1 MPATDVSSTQP
12 SDLERLLAEPYWVID
27 LLPAQVPADSP
38 GQFFGVERHLL
49 ASPWHRRLRRSFA
62 EVLLKLNC
70 YHDLVVYRGERPR
83 GRANPSPRKLER
95 WVRANRETLAIHL
108 TSADAAGAG
117 RRRRE
122 RALRVAAL
130 TPPGAVRP
138 PALPRGGRRVP
149 TRRQPRHAARPRGW
163 SPPR

>member
-108 TSADAAGAG
+108 TSADALVTIDTDATNMTLYHPSPALL
-117 RRRRE
+117 E
-122 RALRVAAL
+122 LVRAVAAASGL
-130 TPPGAVRP
+130 FVW
-138 PALPRGGRRVP
+138 
-149 TRRQPRHAARPRGW
+149 QP
-163 SPPR
+163 